1 MSTHATVSFLTR
13 FSSTF
18 RLLTL
23 LIGLVTL
30 AGSTGVVA
38 AQPGMPNSP
47 EQAGAEATSEPIPT
61 TVVVRALS
69 NDAKLIQDP
78 VGGARVVIRHAET
91 GEVLAEGM
99 QTGDS
104 GSTERIMTTPKTRGD
119 TTYAV
124 EGAAKFET
132 TLLLDRP
139 TPVTV
144 TVEGPLDYPQAM
156 QSASTSLL
164 LVPGEDVTGD
174 GIVLSLHGFIVEALA
189 PASGPAPEGETL
201 DVRARVRMLCGCPT
215 RPGGMWDAD
224 GYTIEAHVL
233 DADGN
238 VLVQSALSYAGTMSE
253 YEGEIEVPD
262 GATRL
267 RILATDA
274 DRVNFGMVTVDLDGE
289 S

>member
-1 MSTHATVSFLTR
+1 MNATTSPLKHCISASRLVS
-13 FSSTF
+13 
-18 RLLTL
+18 LLLGAL
-23 LIGLVTL
+23 LF
-30 AGSTGVVA
+30 GSVGTAA
-38 AQPGMPNSP
+38 AQPGMPATP
-47 EQAGAEATSEPIPT
+47 QQTGAEVTTEPIPT

-78 VGGARVVIRHAET
+78 VGGARVVIRHAQT
-91 GEVLAEGM
+91 GDVLAEGL

-104 GSTERIMTTPKTRGD
+104 GSTEKIMKTPKTRGE
-119 TTYAV
+119 TTYAAD
-124 EGAAKFET
+124 GAAKFEAT
-132 TLLLDRP
+132 IPLDRP

-174 GIVLSLHGFIVEALA
+174 GIVLSLHGFIVEAL
-189 PASGPAPEGETL
+189 SPETGATDVGETL

-224 GYTIEAHVL
+224 GYTIKAQLLDDDGAVL
-233 DADGN
+233 TE
-238 VLVQSALSYAGTMSE
+238 SPLSYAGTINE
-253 YEGEIEVPD
+253 YDSQVEVPD
-262 GATRL
+262 GAAHL

-274 DRVNFGMVTVDLDGE
+274 DRVNFGMVTVDL
-289 S
+289 

>member
-1 MSTHATVSFLTR
+1 MPATP
-13 FSSTF
+13 
-18 RLLTL
+18 
-23 LIGLVTL
+23 
-30 AGSTGVVA
+30 A
-38 AQPGMPNSP
+38 
-47 EQAGAEATSEPIPT
+47 QAGAEASSKASSEASSEPIPT

-78 VGGARVVIRHAET
+78 VGGARVVIRHAKT

-104 GSTERIMTTPKTRGD
+104 GSTEKIMKTPKTRGA
-119 TTYAV
+119 TTYAAD
-124 EGAAKFET
+124 GAAKFEAT
-132 TLLLDRP
+132 IPLDRP

-174 GIVLSLHGFIVEALA
+174 GVVLSLHGFIVEAL
-189 PASGPAPEGETL
+189 SPENGSATAGETL

-224 GYTIEAHVL
+224 GYTITAQLLGDGGTVL
-233 DADGN
+233 AE
-238 VLVQSALSYAGTMSE
+238 SPLSYAGTINE
-253 YEGEIEVPD
+253 YDGEVDVPER
-262 GATRL
+262 ATQL

-274 DRVNFGMVTVDLDGE
+274 DRVNFGMVTVEL
-289 S
+289 